1 MSVLSVK
8 CMLDK
13 KNRLL
18 QQTVI
23 QIRKNSGEGSK
34 ILKPLPQNPY
44 AKNWEFFCFANALP
58 VLKKS
63 KEPARDAIFL
73 HRARL
78 FLISL
83 IFMTTTPS
91 KFHAAFPCALPQT
104 ALCCREEK
112 KNACCISASMQQ
124 AQRKDRPFHL
134 RHVHVAAE
142 AAMLAVPA
150 LCMYTL
156 YQFGAAYNFQAP
168 GWPLVGKT
176 TKLQTKTQY
185 SCGVRSLISIIMRLW
200 LLCLSPSY
208 TSFQH
213 FNVSVREICHCV
225 LPQNEINIF
234 HNSNSDKNGAP
245 LQGAAIIMHSL
256 LKPHQN
262 IYATFTLPPMPRC
275 LPPYPYRLTSTCHGS
290 SWWRSSSCRSRPG
303 RYCP

>member
-1 MSVLSVK
+1 
-8 CMLDK
+8 MLDK

-58 VLKKS
+58 VLKKKQRAGARRNFLAS
-63 KEPARDAIFL
+63 CPALFNFTYIYDDYPVKISRRFSL
-73 HRARL
+73 RL
-78 FLISL
+78 
-83 IFMTTTPS
+83 T
-91 KFHAAFPCALPQT
+91 QT

-142 AAMLAVPA
+142 AAMLAVPV

-156 YQFGAAYNFQAP
+156 YQFGIAYNYQAP

-176 TKLQTKTQY
+176 TKSRTEMQPQ
-185 SCGVRSLISIIMRLW
+185 CGVRSLISIIMRLW

-213 FNVSVREICHCV
+213 FNVSVREICHYFTTAI
-225 LPQNEINIF
+225 LI
-234 HNSNSDKNGAP
+234 KTAP
-245 LQGAAIIMHSL
+245 LYRAPQL
-256 LKPHQN
+256 LC
-262 IYATFTLPPMPRC
+262 IVC
-275 LPPYPYRLTSTCHGS
+275 
-290 SWWRSSSCRSRPG
+290 
-303 RYCP
+303 

>member
-1 MSVLSVK
+1 M
-8 CMLDK
+8 
-13 KNRLL
+13 
-18 QQTVI
+18 
-23 QIRKNSGEGSK
+23 
-34 ILKPLPQNPY
+34 P
-44 AKNWEFFCFANALP
+44 NALP
-58 VLKKS
+58 VLKKKQRAGARRNFLAS
-63 KEPARDAIFL
+63 CPALFNFTYIYDDYPVKISRRFSL
-73 HRARL
+73 RL
-78 FLISL
+78 
-83 IFMTTTPS
+83 T
-91 KFHAAFPCALPQT
+91 QT

-124 AQRKDRPFHL
+124 TQRKDRPFHL
-134 RHVHVAAE
+134 RHVHVTAK

-176 TKLQTKTQY
+176 TKLQTKMQY

-213 FNVSVREICHCV
+213 FNVSVREICHCF

-245 LQGAAIIMHSL
+245 LQGAAIITHSL

-262 IYATFTLPPMPRC
+262 IYATFTLPPKPKMQ
-275 LPPYPYRLTSTCHGS
+275 HGI
-290 SWWRSSSCRSRPG
+290 RNRV
-303 RYCP
+303 